1 MTEDMLIRFFENYG
15 WIMTVLATSGIVL
28 VGFLKACGAFK
39 KVNATYKKYVYFG
52 VSCVI
57 SILACT
63 IYLCASHKF
72 EWASWGVT
80 AACII
85 GFTLTLYGVYENTG
99 LRDLLKKVI
108 FTPLKNAFKK
118 MESNIVTASIS
129 NEKLGEMALNLGA
142 DALTA
147 LAEEAK
153 KRQEE
158 AEAAAKAKAEAEA
171 AKAEADAALPPTENS
186 IEKIEGNETPPKDD
200 NTFYGA

>member
-28 VGFLKACGAFK
+28 VGFLKACGVFK
-39 KVNATYKKYVYFG
+39 KINTTYKKYVYFG

-63 IYLCASHKF
+63 IYLCASHQF

-99 LRDLLKKVI
+99 LRDLLKKAI

-118 MESNIVTASIS
+118 VESNIVTASIS
-129 NEKLGEMALNLGA
+129 DEKLGEMAITLGA
-142 DALTA
+142 DALSA

-153 KRQEE
+153 RRQEKAD
-158 AEAAAKAKAEAEA
+158 AEAKAEEDAEKAKAESNALTPAE
-171 AKAEADAALPPTENS
+171 ELSETADKNNVPQQGDT
-186 IEKIEGNETPPKDD
+186 TY
-200 NTFYGA
+200 YGG